1 MKKAAENTILIAM
14 LVVLSAV
21 LYYVHF
27 TIFRDA
33 NHIFIYLLGDIAFM
47 PLEILFVTLI
57 FHKLLED
64 REKKN
69 TLKKINMIIGV
80 FLTQVGTH
88 LIKFLE
94 TFDPG
99 LDELRSSMLFNTSW
113 GKKDFR
119 NAITAIG
126 RHTFNIDFTD
136 VSELKMLLQENREFM
151 MKTME
156 NPTLLEHEL
165 FSETI
170 TAIFHLEEELSSR
183 ADITHLQGSDKE
195 HIKGDI
201 ARVYKVLVKE
211 WILYNQHLKSEYPYL
226 FSFAVRTN
234 PFDKNA
240 RVEIT

>member
-99 LDELRSSMLFNTSW
+99 LDELCVPACSSTPP
-113 GKKDFR
+113 G
-119 NAITAIG
+119 
-126 RHTFNIDFTD
+126 
-136 VSELKMLLQENREFM
+136 
-151 MKTME
+151 
-156 NPTLLEHEL
+156 
-165 FSETI
+165 
-170 TAIFHLEEELSSR
+170 
-183 ADITHLQGSDKE
+183 
-195 HIKGDI
+195 
-201 ARVYKVLVKE
+201 VKR
-211 WILYNQHLKSEYPYL
+211 ISGTPSPQLAGTPLKSIL
-226 FSFAVRTN
+226 RMSAN
-234 PFDKNA
+234 
-240 RVEIT
+240 